1 MDAVPAIEQPIDWQ
15 QPIDSYSSAVGT
27 NADWE
32 GQLRAQRL
40 RNAIDL
46 ERNRGRLI
54 NQGPDPMT
62 EQIEAQKKQTTYERM
77 LPQGSTSRMAI
88 DVPEDI
94 GTGFSGAAGTD
105 KSGTAAIDRVLGDP
119 EFKGHLNVAA
129 TEHDPPR
136 VAIDR
141 TEPMGGYTTGEVT
154 EMGLER
160 QRYRPAIET
169 QLIKNQG
176 LVDERLATS
185 READE
190 LFAEKAMQ
198 SRKLREVETLP
209 MSQEQ
214 KAAMKALINSKI
226 DFINERLTFRQT
238 EATHKTASPEQ
249 IFADMARK
257 KAEDAAAQAAAQ
269 GNQAGLTAV
278 GK

>member
-1 MDAVPAIEQPIDWQ
+1 MDAIPAIEQPIDWA

-27 NADWE
+27 NADLE
-32 GQLRAQRL
+32 GQYRALRM
-40 RNAIDL
+40 RNAIAA
-46 ERNRGRLI
+46 EEKRNREL
-54 NQGPDPMT
+54 NEGPDPMT
-62 EQIEAQKKQTTYERM
+62 EQIEARKKQNAYERM

-88 DVPEDI
+88 DVPEDA
-94 GTGFSGAAGTD
+94 GVGFGGAAGVD
-105 KSGTAAIDRVLGDP
+105 NSGTKAIDRVMGDP
-119 EFKGHLNVAA
+119 EFKGHLDVDSAVRGR
-129 TEHDPPR
+129 P
-136 VAIDR
+136 AIDK

-160 QRYRPAIET
+160 QRYRPAIEA

-190 LFAEKAMQ
+190 LFAQKAYL
-198 SRKLREVETLP
+198 SFKLRELETLP

-226 DFINERLTFRQT
+226 DFINQRLTFRQT
-238 EATHKTASPEQ
+238 EVTRRPEDY
-249 IFADMARK
+249 FNSMMKK
-257 KAEDAAAQAAAQ
+257 KAEADEAK

>member
-1 MDAVPAIEQPIDWQ
+1 MDAIPAIEQPIDWA

-27 NADWE
+27 NADLE
-32 GQLRAQRL
+32 GQYRALRM
-40 RNAIDL
+40 RNAIAA
-46 ERNRGRLI
+46 EEKRNREL
-54 NQGPDPMT
+54 NEGPDPMT
-62 EQIEAQKKQTTYERM
+62 EQIEARKKQNAYERM

-88 DVPEDI
+88 DVPEDA
-94 GTGFSGAAGTD
+94 GVGFGGAAGVD
-105 KSGTAAIDRVLGDP
+105 NSGTKAIDRVMGDP
-119 EFKGHLNVAA
+119 EFKGHLNADSAVRGR
-129 TEHDPPR
+129 P
-136 VAIDR
+136 AIDK

-160 QRYRPAIET
+160 QKYRPAIET
-169 QLIKNQG
+169 QRIKNQG

-190 LFAEKAMQ
+190 LFAQKAYQ
-198 SRKLREVETLP
+198 SFKLRELETLP

-226 DFINERLTFRQT
+226 DFINQRLMFRQT
-238 EATHKTASPEQ
+238 EVTRRPEDY
-249 IFADMARK
+249 FNSMMKK
-257 KAEDAAAQAAAQ
+257 KAEADEAK